1 MILGLDVST
10 SITGVAVV
18 DNNGELVHS
27 EVWDLRKY
35 KNFFTKAQII
45 REKIESFPIKPERV
59 FIEQSLQSFRSGFS
73 SAKTLSTLSSFNGVV
88 SYLCYRESGIKAEH
102 IPASSARKS
111 CGIKIA
117 KGIKAKEQVVK
128 FLLDNE
134 PKFTVEYTKSGNL
147 KPKYYDIADSIVIA
161 KAGYEICQS
170 RKK

>member
-59 FIEQSLQSFRSGFS
+59 FIEQSLQSFRSGFHQQKLCQLS
-73 SAKTLSTLSSFNGVV
+73 LDLMELFRGFVIGTLQWSQIMWQQHLQERCVV
-88 SYLCYRESGIKAEH
+88 SKYLVA
-102 IPASSARKS
+102 
-111 CGIKIA
+111 
-117 KGIKAKEQVVK
+117 
-128 FLLDNE
+128 
-134 PKFTVEYTKSGNL
+134 
-147 KPKYYDIADSIVIA
+147 
-161 KAGYEICQS
+161 
-170 RKK
+170 